1 MEPGATHIKV
11 PVAAV
16 VVAAWRAVFGRLG
29 MVLELGWLALLLM
42 LAALLLPVLTLRYL
56 APADFAAANGP
67 GLVAGEA
74 ILDAAVALFAL
85 NAFAV
90 RWHRLMLT
98 GSGRTMPPRLFAGAW
113 LRFILYS
120 LAFYAAGI
128 GFAAAVW
135 YSGIAAPDATGTL
148 AASANAAAAA
158 AAAAL
163 LLAMA
168 RAALLFPAAALGMP
182 LALGAAW
189 RAMRGN
195 TWRLLLASVAAALP
209 IVLATG
215 VFLSQLL
222 AAAHLDAADA
232 LSGDPPLGFVLLSG
246 VMEVVLRLILM
257 ALGAS
262 ILSDFYRRILWQRKE
277 SAS

>member
-1 MEPGATHIKV
+1 MEPGASPIKV

-29 MVLELGWLALLLM
+29 MVLELGWLPLLLM
-42 LAALLLPVLTLRYL
+42 LATLLLPALALRYL
-56 APADFAAANGP
+56 VPAALVTADGP
-67 GLVAGEA
+67 GLAAGEM
-74 ILDAAVALFAL
+74 ILDAAVALLAL

-90 RWHRLMLT
+90 RWHRLTLT

-128 GFAAAVW
+128 GFAAVVW
-135 YSGIAAPDATGTL
+135 SSGIVAPDATGAL

-163 LLAMA
+163 VLAMA
-168 RAALLFPAAALGMP
+168 RVSLLFPAAALGVP
-182 LALGAAW
+182 LDFGAAW

-209 IVLATG
+209 IMLA
-215 VFLSQLL
+215 VNLLLSQLL
-222 AAAHLDAADA
+222 AAAHLGPADA
-232 LSGDPPLGFVLLSG
+232 LTSDPPLGFVLLAG
-246 VMEVVLRLILM
+246 VMEAVLRLVVM

-262 ILSDFYRRILWQRKE
+262 ILSDFYRRIVWQRKE

>member
-29 MVLELGWLALLLM
+29 MVLELGWLALLVM
-42 LAALLLPVLTLRYL
+42 LAALLLPVLALRYTV
-56 APADFAAANGP
+56 PADFVAANGP
-67 GLVAGEA
+67 ALAAGEA
-74 ILDAAVALFAL
+74 ILDAGVALVAL

-98 GSGRTMPPRLFAGAW
+98 GSGRIMPPRLFAGAW

-128 GFAAAVW
+128 AFAAAVW
-135 YSGIAAPDATGTL
+135 YSGIAAPDATGTI
-148 AASANAAAAA
+148 AASASAAAAA

-168 RAALLFPAAALGMP
+168 RASLLFPAAALGMP

-195 TWRLLLASVAAALP
+195 IWRLLLASVAAALP

-215 VFLSQLL
+215 VLLGQLL
-222 AAAHLDAADA
+222 TAVHLDAADA
-232 LSGDPPLGFVLLSG
+232 LGGDPPLGFVLLSG
-246 VMEVVLRLILM
+246 VMEVVLRLVLM

-262 ILSDFYRRILWQRKE
+262 ILSDFYRRIVWQRKE
-277 SAS
+277 SA

>member
-42 LAALLLPVLTLRYL
+42 LAALLLPVLALRYL

-67 GLVAGEA
+67 GLAVGEA

-90 RWHRLMLT
+90 RWQRLMLT

-158 AAAAL
+158 VAAAL

-168 RAALLFPAAALGMP
+168 RASLLFPAAALGVP

-215 VFLSQLL
+215 VLLGQLL
-222 AAAHLDAADA
+222 AAVHLDAADA